1 MACENCGGSGWR
13 IVERDGI
20 SAAERCACSVQE
32 ATPDLEGASNI
43 PPLYRNASFDNF
55 LLPPDNPIA
64 SDQLGRVLLKVKGYV
79 RNFPLGPKPGLMLM
93 GPTGTGKTHLAVA
106 VLRALMERGF
116 EGQFFDYS
124 NLLERIRAGWNPD
137 AGASERGAYQSCLEI
152 PVLLLDDAG
161 SQRASEWVEDT
172 MTSIITY
179 RCNNQKP
186 VIVTTNLRDPDAG
199 DVIVQRTP
207 GAAQVEYHVTLA
219 EKIGERARSRLFEMC
234 EVVRMP
240 AVGDFRLRK
249 GR

>member
-1 MACENCGGSGWR
+1 MVCEKCGGSGWK

-20 SAAERCACSVQE
+20 SAAERCACSVQD
-32 ATPDLEGASNI
+32 APPDLEGASNI

-64 SDQLGRVLLKVKGYV
+64 SEQLSRVLLKVKGYV
-79 RNFPLGPKPGLMLM
+79 KNFPLGPKPGLMLM

-106 VLRALMERGF
+106 VLRSLMERGF

-124 NLLERIRAGWNPD
+124 NLLERIRGGWNPD
-137 AGASERGAYQSCLEI
+137 AGASERGAYQSCLDI

-161 SQRASEWVEDT
+161 SQRGSEWVEDT

-199 DVIVQRTP
+199 DSIVQRAP
-207 GAAQVEYHVTLA
+207 GAPHVEYHVTLA